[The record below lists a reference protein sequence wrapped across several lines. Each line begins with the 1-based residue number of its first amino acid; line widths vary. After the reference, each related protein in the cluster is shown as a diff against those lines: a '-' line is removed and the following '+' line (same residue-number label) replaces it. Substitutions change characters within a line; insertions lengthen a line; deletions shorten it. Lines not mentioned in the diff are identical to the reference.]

1 MSKKYTCY
9 ETAKSYLKDKD
20 QNVNN
25 FIDTMF
31 CKTNEMFTW
40 KNLPETVPQAELE
53 YLLQSNGTMFFTKVG
68 KDFYALL
75 GTLGG
80 QINAYYEPTKYTV
93 ANVALNLSKMYDI
106 EKDGVLI
113 RNDLRCNG
121 LIPILSKYASM
132 LTDCEISLNTMSI
145 LMRVMFLI
153 SASDD
158 KTKKSAEEFMGKI
171 LNGNYS
177 IIADSQF
184 FDGIKA
190 QGMTQSFSQLIPQ
203 MIELTQYIKASAL
216 NEIGL
221 NANYNMKKE
230 RITEQEYT
238 LNIDAL
244 MPFAEN
250 MLNCR
255 KKAVE
260 KINKMYGLN
269 IEVSLNSVW
278 EVNQS
283 ELESETTLADMKN
296 GTDSIT
302 EKPVTNEK
310 SADTDI
316 EEKTISDVTETEK
329 TDTGAETETEKTDTE
344 KTDTGTETETETET
358 EKTDTGA
365 ETETEMTDT
374 GAETEK
380 TDTGTETETE
390 TETEKTDDKTK
401 GGK

>member
-1 MSKKYTCY
+1 MICYGGNQMSKKYTCY

-68 KDFYALL
+68 NDFYALL

-302 EKPVTNEK
+302 EKPVTNEN

-316 EEKTISDVTETEK
+316 EEKTISDVSEK
-329 TDTGAETETEKTDTE
+329 TDN
-344 KTDTGTETETETET
+344 ETETETET
-358 EKTDTGA
+358 
-365 ETETEMTDT
+365 
-374 GAETEK
+374 ETEK

-390 TETEKTDDKTK
+390 TEKSDNETADDKKEK
-401 GGK
+401 GEK

>member
-20 QNVNN
+20 KNVNN

-68 KDFYALL
+68 NDFYALL

-80 QINAYYEPTKYTV
+80 EINAYYEPTKYTV

-158 KTKKSAEEFMGKI
+158 KTKKSAEEFMSKI
-171 LNGNYS
+171 INGNYS

-278 EVNQS
+278 ETNQA

-316 EEKTISDVTETEK
+316 EEKT
-329 TDTGAETETEKTDTE
+329 
-344 KTDTGTETETETET
+344 DTGTET
-358 EKTDTGA
+358 
-365 ETETEMTDT
+365 
-374 GAETEK
+374 ETEK

-390 TETEKTDDKTK
+390 KSDNETEKSDNETEKSDNETEKSDNETADDKK
-401 GGK
+401 EKEEK

>member
-20 QNVNN
+20 KNVNN

-68 KDFYALL
+68 NDFYALL

-80 QINAYYEPTKYTV
+80 EINAYYEPTKYTV

-158 KTKKSAEEFMGKI
+158 KTKKSAEEFMSKI
-171 LNGNYS
+171 INGNYS

-278 EVNQS
+278 ETNQA

-316 EEKTISDVTETEK
+316 EEKT
-329 TDTGAETETEKTDTE
+329 DTE
-344 KTDTGTETETETET
+344 KTDIGTETET
-358 EKTDTGA
+358 EKTDN
-365 ETETEMTDT
+365 ETEKSDNETEKSDNETEMSDN
-374 GAETEK
+374 ETA
-380 TDTGTETETE
+380 
-390 TETEKTDDKTK
+390 DDKK
-401 GGK
+401 EKEEK

>member
-68 KDFYALL
+68 NDFYALL

-80 QINAYYEPTKYTV
+80 EINAYYEPTKYTV

-106 EKDGVLI
+106 KKDGVLI

-158 KTKKSAEEFMGKI
+158 KTKKSAEEFMSKI
-171 LNGNYS
+171 INGNYS

-278 EVNQS
+278 ETNQA

-316 EEKTISDVTETEK
+316 EEKTDTEM
-329 TDTGAETETEKTDTE
+329 TDTE
-344 KTDTGTETETETET
+344 KTDTGTETETETE
-358 EKTDTGA
+358 
-365 ETETEMTDT
+365 
-374 GAETEK
+374 K

-390 TETEKTDDKTK
+390 MSDNETEMSDNETEMSDNETEMSDNETTDDKK
-401 GGK
+401 EKEKK

>member
-296 GTDSIT
+296 GADSIT

-329 TDTGAETETEKTDTE
+329 TDTGTETETETE

-358 EKTDTGA
+358 EKTDTGT
-365 ETETEMTDT
+365 ETETETEKTDT

-390 TETEKTDDKTK
+390 TEKTDDKTK

>member
-20 QNVNN
+20 KNVNN

-40 KNLPETVPQAELE
+40 KNLPETIPQAELE

-68 KDFYALL
+68 NDFYALL

-80 QINAYYEPTKYTV
+80 EINVYYEPTKYTV

-158 KTKKSAEEFMGKI
+158 KTKKSAEEFMSKI
-171 LNGNYS
+171 INGNYS

-278 EVNQS
+278 ETNQA

-316 EEKTISDVTETEK
+316 EEKT
-329 TDTGAETETEKTDTE
+329 
-344 KTDTGTETETETET
+344 DTGTETETETE
-358 EKTDTGA
+358 KT
-365 ETETEMTDT
+365 ETET
-374 GAETEK
+374 ETEK

-390 TETEKTDDKTK
+390 KSDNETEKSDNETEKSDNETEMSDNETADDKK
-401 GGK
+401 EKEEK

>member
-260 KINKMYGLN
+260 KINRMYGLN

-278 EVNQS
+278 EANQS

-302 EKPVTNEK
+302 QKPVENEK

-316 EEKTISDVTETEK
+316 EEKTISDVT
-329 TDTGAETETEKTDTE
+329 GTEKTDTE
-344 KTDTGTETETETET
+344 KTDTEKTDT
-358 EKTDTGA
+358 EKTDT
-365 ETETEMTDT
+365 EKTDTEKTETE
-374 GAETEK
+374 

-390 TETEKTDDKTK
+390 TGTEKTDTETEKTDDKTK

>member
-20 QNVNN
+20 RNVNN

-329 TDTGAETETEKTDTE
+329 PDTGTETETETE
-344 KTDTGTETETETET
+344 KTDTGTETETETE
-358 EKTDTGA
+358 KTDTGT
-365 ETETEMTDT
+365 ETET
-374 GAETEK
+374 ETEK

-390 TETEKTDDKTK
+390 TETEKPDDKTK

>member
-20 QNVNN
+20 KNVNN

-40 KNLPETVPQAELE
+40 KNLPETIPQAELE

-68 KDFYALL
+68 NDFYALL

-80 QINAYYEPTKYTV
+80 EINAYYEPTKYTV

-158 KTKKSAEEFMGKI
+158 KTKKSAEEFMSKI
-171 LNGNYS
+171 INGNYS

-203 MIELTQYIKASAL
+203 LIELTQYIKASAL

-278 EVNQS
+278 ETNQA

-302 EKPVTNEK
+302 EKPVINEK
-310 SADTDI
+310 SADTEI
-316 EEKTISDVTETEK
+316 E
-329 TDTGAETETEKTDTE
+329 E

-358 EKTDTGA
+358 EKTDTG
-365 ETETEMTDT
+365 
-374 GAETEK
+374 
-380 TDTGTETETE
+380 TE
-390 TETEKTDDKTK
+390 TETEKTDNETEKSDNETEKSDNETEKSDNETADDKK
-401 GGK
+401 EKEEK

>member
-20 QNVNN
+20 KNVNN

-40 KNLPETVPQAELE
+40 KNLPETIPQAELE

-68 KDFYALL
+68 NDFYALL

-80 QINAYYEPTKYTV
+80 EINAYYEPTKYTV

-158 KTKKSAEEFMGKI
+158 KTKKSAEEFMSKI
-171 LNGNYS
+171 INGNYS

-278 EVNQS
+278 ETNQA

-310 SADTDI
+310 SVDTDI
-316 EEKTISDVTETEK
+316 EEKTD
-329 TDTGAETETEKTDTE
+329 AEMTDTE
-344 KTDTGTETETETET
+344 KTDTGTETETEP
-358 EKTDTGA
+358 
-365 ETETEMTDT
+365 
-374 GAETEK
+374 EK

-390 TETEKTDDKTK
+390 KSDNETEKSDNETEKSDNETEMSDNETADDKKEK
-401 GGK
+401 GEK

>member
-20 QNVNN
+20 KNVNN

-68 KDFYALL
+68 NDFYALL

-158 KTKKSAEEFMGKI
+158 KTKKSAEEFMNKI

-296 GTDSIT
+296 GADSIT

-316 EEKTISDVTETEK
+316 EEKTISDVS
-329 TDTGAETETEKTDTE
+329 
-344 KTDTGTETETETET
+344 
-358 EKTDTGA
+358 
-365 ETETEMTDT
+365 
-374 GAETEK
+374 ETEK

-390 TETEKTDDKTK
+390 KTDNGTVTETETETEKTDTETETETEKTDTETETETEKSDDKKEK
-401 GGK
+401 GEK

>member
-20 QNVNN
+20 KNVNN

-68 KDFYALL
+68 NDFYALL

-158 KTKKSAEEFMGKI
+158 KTKKSAEEFMSKI
-171 LNGNYS
+171 INGNYS

-278 EVNQS
+278 ETNQA

-316 EEKTISDVTETEK
+316 EEKTD
-329 TDTGAETETEKTDTE
+329 TEKTDTE
-344 KTDTGTETETETET
+344 KTDTGTETETEKTDNET
-358 EKTDTGA
+358 EKSDN
-365 ETETEMTDT
+365 ETEKSDNETEKSDNETEMSDN
-374 GAETEK
+374 ETA
-380 TDTGTETETE
+380 
-390 TETEKTDDKTK
+390 DDKK
-401 GGK
+401 EKEEK

>member
-68 KDFYALL
+68 NDFYALL

-80 QINAYYEPTKYTV
+80 EINAYYEPTKYTV

-106 EKDGVLI
+106 KKDGVLI

-158 KTKKSAEEFMGKI
+158 KTKKSAEEFMSKI
-171 LNGNYS
+171 INGNYS

-278 EVNQS
+278 ETNQA

-310 SADTDI
+310 SADTEI
-316 EEKTISDVTETEK
+316 EEQTISDVS
-329 TDTGAETETEKTDTE
+329 
-344 KTDTGTETETETET
+344 
-358 EKTDTGA
+358 
-365 ETETEMTDT
+365 
-374 GAETEK
+374 ETEK

-390 TETEKTDDKTK
+390 KSDNETEKSDNETEMSDNETEMSDNETEMSDNETEMSDNETADDKK
-401 GGK
+401 EKEKK

>member
-329 TDTGAETETEKTDTE
+329 TDTGTETETETE
-344 KTDTGTETETETET
+344 KTDTGTETETETE
-358 EKTDTGA
+358 KTDTGT
-365 ETETEMTDT
+365 ETET
-374 GAETEK
+374 ETEK
-380 TDTGTETETE
+380 TDTGTETEKTDTGAETETE

>member
-20 QNVNN
+20 KNVNN

-40 KNLPETVPQAELE
+40 KNLPETIPQAELE

-68 KDFYALL
+68 NDFYALL

-158 KTKKSAEEFMGKI
+158 KTKKSAEEFMSKI
-171 LNGNYS
+171 INGNYS

-329 TDTGAETETEKTDTE
+329 TDTGT
-344 KTDTGTETETETET
+344 
-358 EKTDTGA
+358 
-365 ETETEMTDT
+365 
-374 GAETEK
+374 ETEK

-390 TETEKTDDKTK
+390 TEMSDNETEMSDNETEMSDNETADDKK
-401 GGK
+401 EKEKK

>member
-20 QNVNN
+20 KNVNN

-40 KNLPETVPQAELE
+40 KNLPETIPQAELE

-68 KDFYALL
+68 NDFYALL

-80 QINAYYEPTKYTV
+80 EINAYYEPTKYTV

-158 KTKKSAEEFMGKI
+158 KTKKSAEEFMSKI
-171 LNGNYS
+171 INGNYS

-278 EVNQS
+278 ETNQA

-302 EKPVTNEK
+302 EKPITNEK

-316 EEKTISDVTETEK
+316 EEKTDTEM
-329 TDTGAETETEKTDTE
+329 TDTE
-344 KTDTGTETETETET
+344 KTDTGTETETETE
-358 EKTDTGA
+358 
-365 ETETEMTDT
+365 
-374 GAETEK
+374 K

-390 TETEKTDDKTK
+390 KSDNETEKSDNETEMSDNETEMSDNETADDKK
-401 GGK
+401 EKEEK

>member
-68 KDFYALL
+68 NDFYALL

-80 QINAYYEPTKYTV
+80 EINAYYEPTKYTV

-106 EKDGVLI
+106 KKDGVLI

-158 KTKKSAEEFMGKI
+158 KTKKSAEEFMSKI

-316 EEKTISDVTETEK
+316 EEKTISDVS
-329 TDTGAETETEKTDTE
+329 
-344 KTDTGTETETETET
+344 
-358 EKTDTGA
+358 
-365 ETETEMTDT
+365 
-374 GAETEK
+374 ETEK

-390 TETEKTDDKTK
+390 TEKTDTGTETETEKTDTVTETETETEKPDYKK
-401 GGK
+401 EKEEK

>member
-68 KDFYALL
+68 NDFYALL

-278 EVNQS
+278 ETNQA

-316 EEKTISDVTETEK
+316 EEKTDTEM
-329 TDTGAETETEKTDTE
+329 TDTE
-344 KTDTGTETETETET
+344 KTDTGTETETETE
-358 EKTDTGA
+358 
-365 ETETEMTDT
+365 
-374 GAETEK
+374 K

-390 TETEKTDDKTK
+390 KSDNETEKSDNETEKSDNETADDKK
-401 GGK
+401 EKEEK

>member
-20 QNVNN
+20 KNVNN

-80 QINAYYEPTKYTV
+80 EINAYYEPTKYTV

-158 KTKKSAEEFMGKI
+158 KTKKSAEEFMSKI
-171 LNGNYS
+171 INGNYS

-316 EEKTISDVTETEK
+316 EEKTISDVSK
-329 TDTGAETETEKTDTE
+329 TE
-344 KTDTGTETETETET
+344 KTDTGTETETEKSDNET
-358 EKTDTGA
+358 EKSDN
-365 ETETEMTDT
+365 ETEKSDNETEKSDNETEMSDN
-374 GAETEK
+374 ETA
-380 TDTGTETETE
+380 
-390 TETEKTDDKTK
+390 DDKK
-401 GGK
+401 EKEEK

>member
-40 KNLPETVPQAELE
+40 KNLPETIPQAELE

-68 KDFYALL
+68 NDFYALL

-80 QINAYYEPTKYTV
+80 EINAYYEPTKYTV

-158 KTKKSAEEFMGKI
+158 KTKKSAEEFMSKI
-171 LNGNYS
+171 INGNYS

-278 EVNQS
+278 ETNQA

-316 EEKTISDVTETEK
+316 EEKTDI
-329 TDTGAETETEKTDTE
+329 
-344 KTDTGTETETETET
+344 GTET
-358 EKTDTGA
+358 
-365 ETETEMTDT
+365 
-374 GAETEK
+374 ETEK

-390 TETEKTDDKTK
+390 KSDNETEKSDNETEMSDNETEMSDNETADDKK
-401 GGK
+401 EKEEK

>member
-20 QNVNN
+20 KNVNN

-68 KDFYALL
+68 NDFYALL

-80 QINAYYEPTKYTV
+80 EINAYYEPTKYTV

-158 KTKKSAEEFMGKI
+158 KTKKSAEEFMSKI
-171 LNGNYS
+171 INGNYS

-203 MIELTQYIKASAL
+203 MIELTQYVKASAL

-316 EEKTISDVTETEK
+316 EEKTISDVS
-329 TDTGAETETEKTDTE
+329 
-344 KTDTGTETETETET
+344 
-358 EKTDTGA
+358 
-365 ETETEMTDT
+365 
-374 GAETEK
+374 ETEK
-380 TDTGTETETE
+380 TDTGTETEKSDNETE
-390 TETEKTDDKTK
+390 KSDNETEKSDNETEKSDTETEKSDNETEKSDTEKPDDKK
-401 GGK
+401 EKEEK

>member
-20 QNVNN
+20 KNVNN

-68 KDFYALL
+68 NDFYALL

-80 QINAYYEPTKYTV
+80 EINAYYEPTKYTV

-158 KTKKSAEEFMGKI
+158 KTKKSAEEFMSKI
-171 LNGNYS
+171 INGNYS

-278 EVNQS
+278 ETNQA

-316 EEKTISDVTETEK
+316 EEKTD
-329 TDTGAETETEKTDTE
+329 TEKTDTE
-344 KTDTGTETETETET
+344 KTDTGTETETEKTDNET
-358 EKTDTGA
+358 EKSDN
-365 ETETEMTDT
+365 ETEKSDNETEKSDNETEMSDN
-374 GAETEK
+374 ETA
-380 TDTGTETETE
+380 
-390 TETEKTDDKTK
+390 DDKK
-401 GGK
+401 EKEEK

>member
-68 KDFYALL
+68 NDFYALL

-80 QINAYYEPTKYTV
+80 EINAYYEPTKYTV

-106 EKDGVLI
+106 KKDGVLI

-158 KTKKSAEEFMGKI
+158 KTKKSAEEFMSKI
-171 LNGNYS
+171 INGNYS

-278 EVNQS
+278 ETNQA

-316 EEKTISDVTETEK
+316 EEKTDTEM
-329 TDTGAETETEKTDTE
+329 TDTE
-344 KTDTGTETETETET
+344 KTDTGTETETETE
-358 EKTDTGA
+358 
-365 ETETEMTDT
+365 
-374 GAETEK
+374 K

-390 TETEKTDDKTK
+390 MSDNETEMSDNETEMSDNETADDKK
-401 GGK
+401 EKEKK

>member
-20 QNVNN
+20 KNVNN

-40 KNLPETVPQAELE
+40 KNLPETIPQAELE

-80 QINAYYEPTKYTV
+80 EINAYYEPTKYTV

-158 KTKKSAEEFMGKI
+158 KTKKSAEEFMSKI
-171 LNGNYS
+171 INGNYS

-278 EVNQS
+278 ETNQA

-316 EEKTISDVTETEK
+316 EEKT
-329 TDTGAETETEKTDTE
+329 
-344 KTDTGTETETETET
+344 DTGTET
-358 EKTDTGA
+358 
-365 ETETEMTDT
+365 
-374 GAETEK
+374 ETEK

-390 TETEKTDDKTK
+390 KSDTGTETETEKSDNETEKSDNETEKSDNETEMSDNETADDKKEK
-401 GGK
+401 GEK

>member
-20 QNVNN
+20 KNVNN

-40 KNLPETVPQAELE
+40 KNLPETIPQAELE

-68 KDFYALL
+68 NDFYALL

-158 KTKKSAEEFMGKI
+158 KTKKSAEEFMSKI
-171 LNGNYS
+171 INGNYS

-278 EVNQS
+278 ETNQA

-302 EKPVTNEK
+302 EKPVTNEN

-316 EEKTISDVTETEK
+316 EEKTISDVSETEK
-329 TDTGAETETEKTDTE
+329 TDTGT
-344 KTDTGTETETETET
+344 
-358 EKTDTGA
+358 
-365 ETETEMTDT
+365 
-374 GAETEK
+374 ETEK

-390 TETEKTDDKTK
+390 TEKTDTGTETETEKSDNETADDKK
-401 GGK
+401 EKEEK

>member
-20 QNVNN
+20 KNVNN

-40 KNLPETVPQAELE
+40 KNLPETIPQAELE

-80 QINAYYEPTKYTV
+80 EINAYYEPTKYTV

-145 LMRVMFLI
+145 LMRIMFLI

-158 KTKKSAEEFMGKI
+158 KTKKSAEDFMSKI
-171 LNGNYS
+171 INGNYS

-278 EVNQS
+278 ETNQA

-310 SADTDI
+310 SADTEI
-316 EEKTISDVTETEK
+316 EEKTISDVS
-329 TDTGAETETEKTDTE
+329 
-344 KTDTGTETETETET
+344 
-358 EKTDTGA
+358 
-365 ETETEMTDT
+365 
-374 GAETEK
+374 ETEK

-390 TETEKTDDKTK
+390 TEKTDTGTETETEKSDNETEKSDNETEKSDNETEMSDNETEKSDNETADDKK
-401 GGK
+401 EKEEK

>member
-20 QNVNN
+20 KNVNN

-68 KDFYALL
+68 NDFYALL

-158 KTKKSAEEFMGKI
+158 KTKKSAEEFMSKI
-171 LNGNYS
+171 INGNYS

-278 EVNQS
+278 ETNQA

-316 EEKTISDVTETEK
+316 EEKT
-329 TDTGAETETEKTDTE
+329 DTE
-344 KTDTGTETETETET
+344 KTDTGTETETE
-358 EKTDTGA
+358 
-365 ETETEMTDT
+365 
-374 GAETEK
+374 K

-390 TETEKTDDKTK
+390 KSDNETEKSDNETEKSDNETEMSDNETADDKK
-401 GGK
+401 EKEEK